1 MRVNLNS
8 IQFRLTLIFCSV
20 RTLDFCDF
28 CVPIIFYQ
36 QIVQMKQNFAEQK
49 ECALGRYGRTVR
61 P

>member
-8 IQFRLTLIFCSV
+8 IQFRLTLISCSV
-20 RTLDFCDF
+20 RTVDF

-36 QIVQMKQNFAEQK
+36 QIVQMKQIFTEQK
-49 ECALGRYGRTVR
+49 ECTLSWYGRTVR